1 MDKETIKANLEKNIR
16 AECQK
21 RNIALEA
28 LCKRSG
34 ISPAMIYN
42 MRNGFLPSIDKIT
55 AIAEYCGVS
64 VDYLIG
70 FGAVN
75 NSAPLEPNFGKD

>member
-1 MDKETIKANLEKNIR
+1 MNKETIKANLEKNIR

-34 ISPAMIYN
+34 ISPAIIYN

-64 VDYLIG
+64 VDNLIG
-70 FGAVN
+70 FQAKKN
-75 NSAPLEPNFGKD
+75 WAPMEPNSREG

>member
-1 MDKETIKANLEKNIR
+1 MDKETIKTNLEKNIR

-21 RNIALEA
+21 RNIALET

-42 MRNGFLPSIDKIT
+42 IRNGFLPSIDKIT

-70 FGAVN
+70 FVAEN
-75 NSAPLEPNFGKD
+75 NPDTADTN

>member
-21 RNIALEA
+21 RNIALET

-70 FGAVN
+70 FK
-75 NSAPLEPNFGKD
+75 GKSITK

>member
-1 MDKETIKANLEKNIR
+1 MDKQSIIDNLNNNLR
-16 AECQK
+16 VECDKQELT
-21 RNIALEA
+21 LEG

-34 ISPAMIYN
+34 ISPALIYN
-42 MRNGFLPSIDKIT
+42 MKNGFLPSLDKIT

-70 FGAVN
+70 FEGN
-75 NSAPLEPNFGKD
+75 HD